1 MSMFLSFSLNLFPFA
16 LPVRLWAHLNILL
29 FTFALTNLSLC
40 FVLVRGDYTELHR
53 LLSRQA
59 LQRLFPLCLFM
70 FSFEREIILL
80 SKHLVSL
87 FFSLSVT
94 CLFRA
99 EVFGSHC
106 TKLVILEVFV
116 KLAMYL
122 FCENI
127 HLIKEFHF
135 QLCLLFHYSLPMIC
149 SFRQT
154 LWHVCVLPLFL
165 SKLDFLSSLK
175 ADG

>member
-1 MSMFLSFSLNLFPFA
+1 MSIFLSFSLNLFPFA

-40 FVLVRGDYTELHR
+40 FVVGRGDYTELHR

-94 CLFRA
+94 CLF
-99 EVFGSHC
+99 
-106 TKLVILEVFV
+106 
-116 KLAMYL
+116 
-122 FCENI
+122 
-127 HLIKEFHF
+127 
-135 QLCLLFHYSLPMIC
+135 
-149 SFRQT
+149 
-154 LWHVCVLPLFL
+154 
-165 SKLDFLSSLK
+165 
-175 ADG
+175 